1 MLKMWVWQNGPTWM
15 RNEEREMPLKSLN
28 EITLNGEQKRLAAQ
42 GMKSPDLYG
51 VVLYTLS
58 NKVAD

>member
-1 MLKMWVWQNGPTWM
+1 M